1 MTYAKWVALV
11 VLSLTVLAGCSH
23 TGEHRHAHY
32 VRDGMLKIGI
42 GQQAFLDV
50 WGQPER
56 TSVVQSAEQ
65 ITAKWGGG
73 GGNFFK
79 GSKALEM
86 WSYNKSEIE
95 LLFDG
100 SKLIAWK
107 TNKTTQELKSIAK
120 PRTTVE

>member
-1 MTYAKWVALV
+1 
-11 VLSLTVLAGCSH
+11 
-23 TGEHRHAHY
+23 
-32 VRDGMLKIGI
+32 MLKIGI

-56 TSVVQSAEQ
+56 TSVVQSTEQ
-65 ITAKWGGG
+65 ITARWGGG
-73 GGNFFK
+73 GGNIFK

-86 WSYNKSEIE
+86 WSYNESEIE
-95 LLFDG
+95 LLFDE